1 MLRRQGNGGG
11 ESGGGN
17 RGVQSRWRIAMV
29 KEDRDRDVG
38 LRSQQ
43 RIAKCGDE
51 GREGGVTGGGES
63 GGC

>member
-1 MLRRQGNGGG
+1 
-11 ESGGGN
+11 
-17 RGVQSRWRIAMV
+17 MV